1 MTVNEL
7 ADKWEKPS
15 VIYLRDTKG
24 NLIYKTTVGH
34 IKTSIY
40 QYWEV
45 VSIRADELSV
55 VFVIRNK
62 EISK

>member
-1 MTVNEL
+1 MTVSEL

-40 QYWEV
+40 QY
-45 VSIRADELSV
+45 
-55 VFVIRNK
+55 
-62 EISK
+62 